1 MVIHGDPSG
10 LDNTVSCFGSAIVF
24 NRELDAG
31 SVRFE
36 TLEQFPPLRI
46 ALTNTRVPRETKK
59 LVAGVRKLYESP
71 HTGKSMACIFD
82 AIHHISESFLDL
94 IHSSASRFGSHG

>member
-1 MVIHGDPSG
+1 MIHGDPSG

-24 NRELDAG
+24 NRELDTR
-31 SVRFE
+31 SVHFKS
-36 TLEQFPPLRI
+36 LEQFPPLRI

-94 IHSSASRFGSHG
+94 IHSSESRFASYP